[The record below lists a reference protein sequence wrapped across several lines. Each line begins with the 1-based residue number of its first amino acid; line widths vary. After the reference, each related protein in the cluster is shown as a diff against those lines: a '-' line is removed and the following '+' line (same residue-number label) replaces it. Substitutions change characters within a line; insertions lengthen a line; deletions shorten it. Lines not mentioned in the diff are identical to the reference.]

1 MAGIMCRL
9 SRKLRGKRQPAPIII
24 VLLKHFGKKTLQRLL
39 RNLKS
44 IGAANGR
51 RLYVISPFRI
61 KIRKIRIAD
70 IGVNRSVISLVFHL
84 TRINFTPCLFI
95 KNRESFRRRLSV
107 YHGNLIAVHS
117 VPYLI
122 HQNARQALR
131 HLIIKLRGKTQTG
144 KIIVRL
150 SPRRINLKIPQI
162 AAAGRHRQNK
172 AEDK

>member
-1 MAGIMCRL
+1 MAGIVRSL
-9 SRKLRGKRQPAPIII
+9 PGKFSGKRQTASVKI
-24 VLLKHFGKKTLQRLL
+24 VLLKHLGQNVFVRLL
-39 RNLKS
+39 QYLKG
-44 IGAANGR
+44 IGTPNGR

-95 KNRESFRRRLSV
+95 KNRESFRRCLSV